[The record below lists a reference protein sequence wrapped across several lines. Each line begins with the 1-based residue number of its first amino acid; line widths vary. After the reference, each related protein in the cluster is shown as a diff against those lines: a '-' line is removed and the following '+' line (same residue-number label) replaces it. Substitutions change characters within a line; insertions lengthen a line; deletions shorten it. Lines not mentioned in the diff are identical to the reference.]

1 MREGENHPD
10 APDLG
15 KGSEGEEVMKQM
27 GKAVHYLFSNEDLLA
42 SMLVFGKALREV
54 PLAEQDLVGK
64 YRWAILAGT
73 KKDEKLQRFYGHS
86 EFDSGP
92 TNSYLD
98 DDYFS
103 HIQNVEVDCG
113 VEVGPQRHHPH
124 FHMLV
129 TFDHF
134 TYLHFDYKLMSS

>member
-113 VEVGPQRHHPH
+113 VRVVPSGPSR
-124 FHMLV
+124 V
-129 TFDHF
+129 
-134 TYLHFDYKLMSS
+134 